1 MTLGAVVADAAWLE
15 TLLLVFTF
23 ASGLVAGS
31 LGLLMFGHLLS
42 EDWLRPVRAPLEATA
57 RFVPLVALLAVPVL
71 LSLDRLYPWA
81 LAGED
86 PSILAEP
93 RAAWLTP
100 GFFQWRAALVLGLWL
115 ALAFLIARAGHHRR
129 LSAFGLALL
138 VPSAA
143 LAAQDW
149 VMSRD
154 PYWLGSLQG
163 LALFVEQLAVA
174 LAAAVLAM
182 LSRQGMPARSHARG
196 LERAVLTLAVAT
208 MWLWFIQ
215 FVVVWAADLP
225 AEAAWYLRRTE
236 GWAWLKLGVLVPALS
251 AAITLTAPP
260 GSGALRLGAACALLL
275 VQHAGHLLWLLRPE
289 APLAAPPIW
298 LDVAALTM
306 LLVLWAVWTRLA
318 SRPAAA

>member
-1 MTLGAVVADAAWLE
+1 MTLGAVVADSAWLE
-15 TLLLVFTF
+15 TLLLVFTL
-23 ASGLVAGS
+23 ASGLVVGS

-57 RFVPLVALLAVPVL
+57 RLILLVVLLAVPVL

-81 LAGED
+81 LAGQG
-86 PSILAEP
+86 PPALAEP

-100 GFFQWRAALVLGLWL
+100 GFFQARAVLILGLWL
-115 ALAFLIARAGHHRR
+115 VLAMSVARRGHHRR

-163 LALFVEQLAVA
+163 LALFVEQLALA

-182 LSRQGMPARSHARG
+182 LVRRGMPARPQARG

-225 AEAAWYLRRTE
+225 AEAAWYLRRMG

-251 AAITLTAPP
+251 AAIMLTAPP
-260 GSGALRLGAACALLL
+260 RSGGVRLGAACALLL

-289 APLAAPPIW
+289 ALLAAPPIW
-298 LDVAALTM
+298 LDAAALAV
-306 LLVLWAVWTRLA
+306 LLAFCAVWMRLA
-318 SRPAAA
+318 TRPAPA

>member
-1 MTLGAVVADAAWLE
+1 MTLPAGLADVALLE

-23 ASGLVAGS
+23 AAGLVAGS

-57 RFVPLVALLAVPVL
+57 RLILLVALLAVPVL

-81 LAGED
+81 LAGEGSTGLD
-86 PSILAEP
+86 EP
-93 RAAWLTP
+93 RAAWLAP
-100 GFFQWRAALVLGLWL
+100 GFFQARAALILGLWL
-115 ALAFLIARAGHHRR
+115 VLTFLVARPGHHRR

-154 PYWLGSLQG
+154 PYWLGTLQG

-174 LAAAVLAM
+174 LAAAVLAV
-182 LSRQGMPARSHARG
+182 LLRRGLPARSHARG

-225 AEAAWYLRRTE
+225 AEAAWYLRRMD

-251 AAITLTAPP
+251 AAIVLTAPP

-289 APLAAPPIW
+289 APLAAPPLW
-298 LDVAALTM
+298 LDAVALAL
-306 LLVLWAVWTRLA
+306 LLALWAVWTRLT
-318 SRPAAA
+318 SRLAAA